1 MTDQTLFDRINELSS
16 LEEQLWEKAGSGS
29 GLAVSERVELDN
41 IKVQLDQCYDLLH
54 QRDAKRRAG
63 LDPDE
68 ALVRPPEI
76 VERYQQ

>member
-1 MTDQTLFDRINELSS
+1 MTDQTLFDRINELSNQ
-16 LEEQLWEKAGSGS
+16 EEQLWEKAGSGG
-29 GLAVSERVELDN
+29 GLAITEREELDN

-54 QRDAKRRAG
+54 QRDARRRAG
-63 LDPDE
+63 QDPDE